1 MNTFDKEMNLIESPN
16 LEKGYLTIE
25 TVELTWNYVLE
36 SEEEG
41 HWEVIAEYPETGGK
55 DVEWVVDV
63 PEVGHWAAKYDDGT
77 LVNMEDYDGEER
89 PDESWDKTVVYT
101 TPWTYQLYTLYTDE
115 ELKQIAAENAENER
129 LSQIADYKTNL
140 ADTDYILTKMV
151 EYNVSNTPMP
161 EEDAAR
167 YAEIINQRAQ
177 WRAEINRL
185 EGEVVDDA

>member
-1 MNTFDKEMNLIESPN
+1 MNTFDKEMHLIESPD
-16 LEKGYLTIE
+16 LEKGYLTIK

-41 HWEVIAEYPETGGK
+41 HWKVIAEYPETGGK

-77 LVNMEDYDGEER
+77 PVNMEDYDGEEQ
-89 PDESWDKTVVYT
+89 PDKSWDKTVEYKK
-101 TPWTYQLYTLYTDE
+101 PWTYQLYTPYTAE
-115 ELKQIAAENAENER
+115 ELEQIAAENAENER
-129 LSQIADYKTNL
+129 LNQIADYKTKL

-151 EYNVSNTPMP
+151 EYNVTNTPMP
-161 EEDAAR
+161 EEDATR

>member
-177 WRAEINRL
+177 WSAEINRL

>member
-1 MNTFDKEMNLIESPN
+1 MNTFDKEMNLIESPD

-25 TVELTWNYVLE
+25 TIELTWNYVLE
-36 SEEEG
+36 SEEDG

-63 PEVGHWAAKYDDGT
+63 PEVGHWAAKYDSGT

-101 TPWTYQLYTLYTDE
+101 TPWTYQLYTPYTEE
-115 ELKQIAAENAENER
+115 ELKQIAADKAENER
-129 LSQIADYKTNL
+129 LNQIADYKTKL
-140 ADTDYILTKMV
+140 TDTDYILTKMV

-167 YAEIINQRAQ
+167 YAEIINQRTQ

>member
-16 LEKGYLTIE
+16 LQKGYLTIE
-25 TVELTWNYVLE
+25 TVQLTWNYVLE

-41 HWEVIAEYPETGGK
+41 HLEVIAEYPETGGK

>member
-16 LEKGYLTIE
+16 LQKGYLTIE

-101 TPWTYQLYTLYTDE
+101 TPWTYQLYTPYTKE
-115 ELKQIAAENAENER
+115 ELEQIAAENAENER
-129 LSQIADYKTNL
+129 LNKIADYKTKL

>member
-25 TVELTWNYVLE
+25 TVKLTWNYVLE

>member
-1 MNTFDKEMNLIESPN
+1 MNTFDKEMNLIESPD
-16 LEKGYLTIE
+16 LEKGYLTIK

-63 PEVGHWAAKYDDGT
+63 PEVGHWAAKYDGGT

-101 TPWTYQLYTLYTDE
+101 TPWTYQLYTPYTEE
-115 ELKQIAAENAENER
+115 ELEQIAAEKAENER
-129 LSQIADYKTNL
+129 LNQIADYKTKL